1 MKAVLRIAAVIALV
15 VYAALVVASNSAR
28 IDIDL
33 IFFPVENVAVWHVL
47 LLSALFGAAVTA
59 LVLAWPILRLR
70 LQVRSQNRRVT
81 RLEQEVHGLRTLPI
95 AESDEREPASTA
107 REG

>member
-1 MKAVLRIAAVIALV
+1 MKTVLRIAVAIVLI

-28 IDIDL
+28 IDLDL
-33 IFFPVENVAVWHVL
+33 ILFPVENVAVWNVL
-47 LLSALFGAAVTA
+47 LLSTLFGAAVMA
-59 LVLAWPILRLR
+59 LLLAWPIVRLR

-95 AESDEREPASTA
+95 AESDDREPVATA